1 MEDLLEMMNDV
12 DTNTLD
18 LEQHLGTDEDMET
31 LRKTVND
38 LKNTT
43 EAVNG

>member
-12 DTNTLD
+12 DVNAVN
-18 LEQHLGTDEDMET
+18 LEQHLGSDMDMEA
-31 LRKTVND
+31 LRQTVAD
-38 LKNTT
+38 LKSTT